1 MAVPDSSEGHWLE
14 GEEMSEKFRDK
25 VVLVTGG
32 SRGLGRAICLGFARE
47 GASVIIA
54 SRRIEACE
62 ALAAS
67 IESEGGSALAHAAH
81 MGRVEDLD
89 ALIEASYQRFGRVDI
104 LVNNAGINVAM
115 GPLSELS
122 PEAFD
127 KMVDVNLKGPWYLAS
142 RLAPRMGEHGGGC
155 VINMLSVAALTS
167 PASMGMYAATKAALK
182 SLTEVMAQEW
192 APLHIRVN
200 ALAPGSYHSD
210 LTDGAIAAIPGYERG
225 MVEAALIP
233 RIAETEEI
241 LNPVFYLASEGYTT
255 GITLVADGGLMAKR

>member
-1 MAVPDSSEGHWLE
+1 MAERFSE
-14 GEEMSEKFRDK
+14 K

-47 GASVIIA
+47 GAKVVVA
-54 SRRIEACE
+54 SRRLEACE
-62 ALAAS
+62 AVVTA
-67 IESEGGSALAHAAH
+67 IDSEGGTAFAQAAH
-81 MGRVEDLD
+81 MGRLEDLD
-89 ALIEASYQRFGRVDI
+89 MLIDASYERFGHVDI

-115 GPLSELS
+115 GALAELG

-167 PASMGMYAATKAALK
+167 PAWMGMYAATKAALK
-182 SLTEVMAQEW
+182 VLTEVMAQEW
-192 APLHIRVN
+192 APWGIRVN

-210 LTDGAIAAIPGYERG
+210 LTDGAIAAIPGYEQG

-233 RIAETEEI
+233 RIAETDEI
-241 LNPVFYLASEGYTT
+241 LNPVFYLASEGFTT